1 MEKPL
6 AFIIEDDARLA
17 MLFVEALRYA
27 NYEVEV
33 VDNGRTAQTRLQQ
46 IVPDL
51 ILLDL
56 HLPYV
61 SGSTLLEQIRADER
75 IKRCTVILTTADAIL
90 ADALRHEADLVL
102 LKPISFT
109 QLRDLAIRLYPL

>member
-6 AFIIEDDARLA
+6 ALIIEDDSRLA
-17 MLFVEALRYA
+17 MVFVEALRYA
-27 NYEVEV
+27 NYQVEV
-33 VDNGRTAQTRLQQ
+33 VEDGREAQTRLQELQ
-46 IVPDL
+46 PNL

-56 HLPYV
+56 HLPHV
-61 SGSTLLEQIRADER
+61 SGALLLKQIRADER
-75 IKRCTVILTTADAIL
+75 IKQCTVILTTADAVL

-109 QLRDLAIRLYPL
+109 QLRDLAVRLYPV